1 MITKLK
7 TFWMVLGLTFCLL
20 FGTVALQPALGQQSG
35 GDDDNDGDDVNEQV
49 PPAPLP
55 ELTLDEAMT
64 LGDIVFPQIPPAAA
78 QQVSA
83 IDDLIGVIDQVLPGS
98 STTSRTIS
106 DGVSLGDSMMG
117 QADPAEVPEVNISD
131 GISVSDGLSGTPQV
145 ATNTARGVADSVNFS
160 DSPQLTVVRANVNP
174 NPPPPAPSPVTPTPT
189 PTPAPAPTPVDR
201 NPPARANTARFL
213 IETLEVNDAPDKGS
227 TMTSARPESNLRI
240 LDNIAVS
247 GLVVPPSAPIISI
260 TSPPLIELSQD
271 GIAEITFHSTS
282 TGTYDVEILD
292 KDGKT
297 VRSLEGEMNL
307 GANSVSWDGRGSSD
321 ALSPAGRYIYYI
333 SAAGAGGS
341 REPPRDGDGVIVMAG
356 SQGAGQLPGP
366 QLDPT
371 YLIIVAIIGA
381 AGAGLILFLRRQR
394 SLVMYLPASASEVI
408 DDMREKYPNLVVE
421 DYVDPNDPT
430 LFKGVTIKN
439 SKDADEQWLTEMAE
453 KAKNIA
459 GVDSVNINYRGKQQT
474 L

>member
-1 MITKLK
+1 
-7 TFWMVLGLTFCLL
+7 
-20 FGTVALQPALGQQSG
+20 
-35 GDDDNDGDDVNEQV
+35 
-49 PPAPLP
+49 
-55 ELTLDEAMT
+55 
-64 LGDIVFPQIPPAAA
+64 
-78 QQVSA
+78 
-83 IDDLIGVIDQVLPGS
+83 
-98 STTSRTIS
+98 
-106 DGVSLGDSMMG
+106 
-117 QADPAEVPEVNISD
+117 
-131 GISVSDGLSGTPQV
+131 
-145 ATNTARGVADSVNFS
+145 
-160 DSPQLTVVRANVNP
+160 
-174 NPPPPAPSPVTPTPT
+174 
-189 PTPAPAPTPVDR
+189 
-201 NPPARANTARFL
+201 
-213 IETLEVNDAPDKGS
+213 
-227 TMTSARPESNLRI
+227 MTSARPESNLRI

-333 SAAGAGGS
+333 SVAGAGGS

-381 AGAGLILFLRRQR
+381 AGAGLFLFLRRQR

-439 SKDADEQWLTEMAE
+439 PEGTDEQWLTEMAE

>member
-1 MITKLK
+1 MK

-20 FGTVALQPALGQQSG
+20 FGSVALQPALGQQSG
-35 GDDDNDGDDVNEQV
+35 GEENDEQA
-49 PPAPLP
+49 PPALLP

-64 LGDIVFPQIPPAAA
+64 LGDILSPQVPSAAV
-78 QQVSA
+78 QQQGGA
-83 IDDLIGVIDQVLPGS
+83 IGDLIGVIDQVLPGS

-106 DGVSLGDSMMG
+106 DGISLGDSLVW
-117 QADPAEVPEVNISD
+117 QADPAEVPEVSISD
-131 GISVSDGLSGTPQV
+131 GIGVNDDLSGLPQV
-145 ATNTARGVADSVNFS
+145 VTNTARGVADSVNLS

-174 NPPPPAPSPVTPTPT
+174 NSPPPTPT
-189 PTPAPAPTPVDR
+189 PVTPAPAPTPVDR
-201 NPPARANTARFL
+201 NSPPRANAARFL

-227 TMTSARPESNLRI
+227 AMTNARPESNLRI
-240 LDNIAVS
+240 VDNIALS

-341 REPPRDGDGVIVMAG
+341 REPPSDGDGVIIMTG
-356 SQGAGQLPGP
+356 SQGEGQLPGP
-366 QLDPT
+366 LVDPT
-371 YLIIVAIIGA
+371 YIIIVAIIGA
-381 AGAGLILFLRRQR
+381 GGAGLFLFLRRQR

-408 DDMREKYPNLVVE
+408 DDIREKYPDSVVD

-430 LFKGVTIKN
+430 LLKGVTIKN
-439 SKDADEQWLTEMAE
+439 PNAADEQWLTEMAE

-459 GVDSVNINYRGKQQT
+459 GVDSVNNNYRGKQQT